1 LQLWKLQF
9 SRAAAQGR
17 VPLPTYCR
25 SVYLL
30 LKAVLSGAIIAA
42 ASEVARRSS
51 VLGAVLISLPLS
63 SILAMIWLY
72 RDTNQRDEVA
82 ALSWSILWVIPPSLV
97 FFVVLPLTLRSAGFW
112 PSLLLASL
120 VTALAYAAWVLIA
133 RRFGLDL

>member
-1 LQLWKLQF
+1 
-9 SRAAAQGR
+9 
-17 VPLPTYCR
+17 
-25 SVYLL
+25 LL

-42 ASEVARRSS
+42 ASEAARRSS

-72 RDTNQRDEVA
+72 RDTNQQDEVA

-97 FFVVLPLTLRSAGFW
+97 FFVVLPLTLRSLGFW

-120 VTALAYAAWVLIA
+120 VTALAYGAWVLIA
-133 RRFGLDL
+133 RRLGLDL

>member
-1 LQLWKLQF
+1 
-9 SRAAAQGR
+9 
-17 VPLPTYCR
+17 
-25 SVYLL
+25 VYLL

-42 ASEVARRSS
+42 ASEAARRSS

-72 RDTNQRDEVA
+72 RDTNQQDEVA

-97 FFVVLPLTLRSAGFW
+97 FFVVLPLTLRSLGFW

-120 VTALAYAAWVLIA
+120 VTALAYGAWVLIA
-133 RRFGLDL
+133 RRLGLDL